1 MYDWIK
7 TAKPEDSPTIIA
19 SFNKELKSKKN
30 PLIPRKIIVPP
41 KPKILS
47 MAYAKQAINAIVEKF
62 GI

>member
-1 MYDWIK
+1 MI
-7 TAKPEDSPTIIA
+7 
-19 SFNKELKSKKN
+19 ELKQLNRRTAQQSLQALTN
-30 PLIPRKIIVPP
+30 PLIPKKIIVPP